1 MLGTLSCMCLAGVT
15 LSIVLRSSDAA
26 EQSCR
31 AEHSEC
37 QLEGVGHYRQGGVEQ
52 EGVSIA
58 ARVPQPDQLPLG
70 WENPFPSDPG
80 SAVSLIP

>member
-58 ARVPQPDQLPLG
+58 ARVPQPDQFCCHSAGRTLSHQIQPLQ
-70 WENPFPSDPG
+70 FP
-80 SAVSLIP
+80 